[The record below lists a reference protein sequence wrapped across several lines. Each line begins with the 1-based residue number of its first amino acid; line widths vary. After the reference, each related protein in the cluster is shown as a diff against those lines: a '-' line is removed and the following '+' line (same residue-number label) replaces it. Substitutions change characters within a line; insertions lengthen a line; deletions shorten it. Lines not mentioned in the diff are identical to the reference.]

1 MSNITANL
9 IDEVLSSFHSD
20 SAGLPNNNET
30 RAKELADCDT
40 SFEAGFRLADAK
52 MLQRCYT
59 YGYYENSFSKW
70 RSLFDE
76 HSKVSLTD
84 FKRKR

>member
-9 IDEVLSSFHSD
+9 IDEVLGAFHSD
-20 SAGLPNNNET
+20 SAGRPNNNET

-40 SFEAGFRLADAK
+40 SFEAGFRLATPEILK
-52 MLQRCYT
+52 RCYA

-76 HSKVSLTD
+76 RSKPSLTN